1 MNQTDTPQQS
11 PFDSNRGGGDI
22 ENFDFESRI
31 TILES
36 WKETMQVEILQ
47 RLTA

>member
-1 MNQTDTPQQS
+1 MNQTDTPQMS
-11 PFDSNRGGGDI
+11 PSDSNRGGGL
-22 ENFDFESRI
+22 EYDFESRI